1 MSAQTDPTPKVAIGL
16 SFGNSYSSI
25 AYTNS
30 VSGSGAYNLRRGTD
44 TH

>member
-1 MSAQTDPTPKVAIGL
+1 MSAQTDPTPKIAIGL

-30 VSGSGAYNLRRGTD
+30 VSDPGIENSRRGTD
-44 TH
+44 TC